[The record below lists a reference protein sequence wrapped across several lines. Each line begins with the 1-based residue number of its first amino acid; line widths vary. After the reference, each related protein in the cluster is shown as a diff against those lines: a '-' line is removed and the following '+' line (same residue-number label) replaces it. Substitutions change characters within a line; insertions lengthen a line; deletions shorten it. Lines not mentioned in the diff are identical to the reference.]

1 MSTERQVDFDTEAF
15 LARNPVFTLSQL
27 TEAIGGGRGRAQ
39 AWAKYHVGTGRL
51 RGVERGAYA
60 AVPPGTDP
68 DSFLPDRFLVAAA
81 LRPDG
86 IFAYHS
92 ALELLG
98 AAHSAWHVAVVLSER
113 RRRALVLG
121 SDRIEFHEHQAQLRL
136 VGSPLIGVLRLPY
149 RMVTLTTAGPER
161 TLVEGFR
168 LPRLVGGLEELVES
182 AGGFPA
188 LDFEALLPILKAFD
202 HKALYSAVGW
212 FLERYQ
218 RVFYV
223 PDELL
228 LELERER
235 PLSPYYLPR
244 RLRGQGGV
252 HVRRWNLILPETVVR
267 LAEPDET

>member
-1 MSTERQVDFDTEAF
+1 MSTKRQVVFDTDTY

-27 TEAIGGGRGRAQ
+27 SEAMGRSRARAQ
-39 AWAKYHVGTGRL
+39 SWAKYHLGTGRL
-51 RGVERGAYA
+51 RAVERGTYA
-60 AVPPGTDP
+60 VVPPGMDP
-68 DSFLPDRFLVAAA
+68 KAFLPDRFLVAAA

-98 AAHSAWHVAVVLSER
+98 AAHSAWHVAVVLSDR

-121 SDRIEFHEHQAQLRL
+121 SDRIEFHEHPAKLRL
-136 VGSPLIGVLRLPY
+136 AGDPLLGVSRLPY
-149 RMVTLTTAGPER
+149 RMVTITTAGAER

-188 LDFEALLPILKAFD
+188 LDLETLLMILRVFD
-202 HKALYSAVGW
+202 QKALFSAVGW

-235 PLSPYYLPR
+235 PVSPYYLPR

-252 HVRRWNLILPETVVR
+252 HVRRWNLVLPETVVR
-267 LAEPDET
+267 LEEPDEG

>member
-1 MSTERQVDFDTEAF
+1 MSTERQVVFDTDTY
-15 LARNPVFTLSQL
+15 LARNPVFTLSQVS
-27 TEAIGGGRGRAQ
+27 EAMGRGRARAQ
-39 AWAKYHVGTGRL
+39 SWAKYHLGTGRL
-51 RGVERGAYA
+51 RGVERSTYA
-60 AVPPGTDP
+60 VVPPGTDP

-98 AAHSAWHVAVVLSER
+98 AAHSAWHVAVVLSDR
-113 RRRALVLG
+113 RRRAVELG
-121 SDRIEFHEHQAQLRL
+121 SDRIEFHEHPAKLRFA
-136 VGSPLIGVLRLPY
+136 GSPLLGTLRLPY
-149 RMVTLTTAGPER
+149 RMVTVTTAGPER

-188 LDFEALLPILKAFD
+188 LDFEALMLVLRAFD
-202 HKALYSAVGW
+202 QKALYAAIGW

-235 PLSPYYLPR
+235 PVSPYYLPR

-252 HVRRWNLILPETVVR
+252 HLRRWNLVLAETVVQ
-267 LAEPDET
+267 LAEPDEA